1 MALAVGELERRFS
14 GREWFE
20 ATYGRVVR
28 SRDDLHE
35 YQHDCVQFLYEHPR
49 SALFIDVGLGKS
61 VICLTLLADLLKEGW
76 EGRALVIAPLRVA
89 KATWPEEIAEWKQ
102 AAGIE
107 YSLIRAE
114 DDDDEIKAEWEKHYR
129 PEYERQRRVGETP
142 AVAARYASRKAAPH
156 RQAAK
161 EAMRQRQTL
170 TDCPL
175 HIINLERIEWLIE
188 FWERRGR
195 ETGEKWPY
203 DVIIIDESSKFK
215 DFTTKRYKALK
226 KTLNRVTRIHT
237 LTASPAAEG
246 YRHIFAQIFLLDQGR
261 RFGRSIHGFMLKY
274 FTLIKQARKW
284 VIKKNSEK
292 AISTKIADICKVVKL
307 ADVRDVVKV
316 EDWLP
321 VPRKIKLNGEL
332 QAKYDAFERD
342 LIVKFDEERIEAL
355 NGAVLLNKLLQITSG
370 AVYSEDKRI
379 IPVHDEKIE
388 AIRELIDELQDE
400 PLLIGYWYGS
410 SLSRLRKAFP
420 EAKVMTKNNVI
431 QFRDNW
437 NAGKIKIGLV
447 QPGSAGHGL
456 NLQKGPGHDLAIFDP
471 LWSRETYE
479 QFIGR
484 LARQGQRQIVR
495 VHQLICVGTADE
507 IVYDCLEDKGA
518 GQERL
523 FQFIREARARMDRRT
538 DQWRLAA

>member
-14 GREWFE
+14 GQDWLD
-20 ATYGRVVR
+20 ATYGRVIR
-28 SRDDLHE
+28 TRDDLHE

-114 DDDDEIKAEWEKHYR
+114 DDDDEIKAVWDAHYK

-170 TDCPL
+170 EDCPL
-175 HIINLERIEWLIE
+175 HIINLERLEWLIE

-195 ETGEKWPY
+195 ETGETWPY

-215 DFTTKRYKALK
+215 DFTTKRYRALK
-226 KTLNRVTRIHT
+226 KTLSRVTRIHT

-292 AISTKIADICKVVKL
+292 AISNKIADICKVVKL

-370 AVYSEDKRI
+370 AVYSEDRRI

-388 AIRELIDELQDE
+388 AIRELIDELQGE

-420 EAKVMTKNNVI
+420 TARVMTKNNVI
-431 QFRDNW
+431 KFRDDW
-437 NAGKIKIGLV
+437 NAGKIEIGLV

-484 LARQGQRQIVR
+484 LARQGQKQIVR

-538 DQWRLAA
+538 EEWRLAA